1 MLIEGARFR
10 YGAAGLVWDNRR
22 AMDERELQAR
32 RPDASADA
40 LALMEEP
47 ALAEALGSA
56 DSPRPPSPRPSPTER
71 ERGAGEAFTGT
82 TAAEA
87 AGEDPAYAGTTG
99 QEEAEAAGEVPAY
112 AGTTEA
118 AAAAGEAFAYAGTT
132 GQEAEAASAGT
143 TEAAAET
150 AGEASAY
157 AGTLEPEDPEGD
169 ADAGFG
175 AADELTLEDLLD
187 IYATML
193 LTRTLDERV
202 WAMNR
207 QGKAAIVASSQGHEA
222 AQLASVWAL
231 RKNAP
236 DFFCFPYY
244 RDLAVTTALGLTPLE
259 SLLGFLAKE
268 GEPLSG
274 ARQFPQHGAAP
285 QLRFINHSNVIG
297 THAPQAVGWALGV
310 KMRGENTVTGC
321 FFGDGTTSQGDVH
334 EAMNFASI
342 HKLAVVFFVE
352 NNKYAISVPMSR
364 QMAIG
369 RYAERAAGYAMP
381 GVTVD
386 GTDVRAAYQ
395 AASDAVRLA
404 AMGGGPSVVEFDV
417 ERYLPHTS
425 DDDDTVYRDRAEIE
439 EARKRDPLGKL
450 QRLLTAAGALTEERD
465 AEMRRSARAEVDAA
479 TDAAEAAPFPGAG
492 DLLRHVT
499 AEAR

>member
-1 MLIEGARFR
+1 
-10 YGAAGLVWDNRR
+10 
-22 AMDERELQAR
+22 MDERELQAR
-32 RPDASADA
+32 RPDAPADA
-40 LALMEEP
+40 LASMEEP

-56 DSPRPPSPRPSPTER
+56 DSPGAGEPSPWPSPRGRGSDDEGAAVDAVDGAGEPARHASPGDVEPSPRPSP
-71 ERGAGEAFTGT
+71 RGRGSDEANAETSGEDAG
-82 TAAEA
+82 AEA
-87 AGEDPAYAGTTG
+87 DDGDEGGGYGVGE
-99 QEEAEAAGEVPAY
+99 
-112 AGTTEA
+112 
-118 AAAAGEAFAYAGTT
+118 
-132 GQEAEAASAGT
+132 
-143 TEAAAET
+143 
-150 AGEASAY
+150 
-157 AGTLEPEDPEGD
+157 
-169 ADAGFG
+169 
-175 AADELTLEDLLD
+175 ELTLEDLLD
-187 IYATML
+187 MYATML
-193 LTRTLDERV
+193 LVRTLDERV

-244 RDLAVTTALGLTPLE
+244 RDLALTTALGLTPLE
-259 SLLGFLAKE
+259 SLLGFLAKA

-285 QLRFINHSNVIG
+285 ELRFINHSNVIG
-297 THAPQAVGWALGV
+297 THAPHAVGWALGV
-310 KMRGENTVTGC
+310 KMRGENTVVGC

-342 HKLAVVFFVE
+342 HKLPVVFFVE
-352 NNKYAISVPMSR
+352 NNKYAISVPVSR
-364 QMAIG
+364 QMAVE
-369 RYAERAAGYAMP
+369 RYAIRAAGYAMP

-386 GTDVRAAYQ
+386 GTDVRAAYL

-439 EARKRDPLGKL
+439 EARKRDPLEKL
-450 QRLLTAAGALTEERD
+450 RGLLTAAGALTEERD
-465 AEMRRSARAEVDAA
+465 TEMRRAARAEVDAA
-479 TDAAEAAPFPGAG
+479 TDAAEAAPFPDAA
-492 DLLRHVT
+492 DFLLHVT

>member
-1 MLIEGARFR
+1 MRDNGARLR
-10 YGAAGLVWDNRR
+10 YGAARLVWDNRG

-40 LALMEEP
+40 LATVEEP

-56 DSPRPPSPRPSPTER
+56 DAPGGQPARRPSPAEGEPSPRPSPIGRGGDDAGAEGF
-71 ERGAGEAFTGT
+71 GAGE
-82 TAAEA
+82 
-87 AGEDPAYAGTTG
+87 
-99 QEEAEAAGEVPAY
+99 
-112 AGTTEA
+112 
-118 AAAAGEAFAYAGTT
+118 
-132 GQEAEAASAGT
+132 
-143 TEAAAET
+143 
-150 AGEASAY
+150 
-157 AGTLEPEDPEGD
+157 
-169 ADAGFG
+169 
-175 AADELTLEDLLD
+175 ELTLEDLLD
-187 IYATML
+187 MYATML
-193 LTRTLDERV
+193 LVRTLDERV

-207 QGKAAIVASSQGHEA
+207 QGKAAIVASCQGHEA

-244 RDLAVTTALGLTPLE
+244 RDLALTTALGLTPLE
-259 SLLGFLAKE
+259 SLLGFLAKA

-285 QLRFINHSNVIG
+285 ELRFINHSNVIG
-297 THAPQAVGWALGV
+297 THAPHAVGWALGV
-310 KMRGENTVTGC
+310 KMRGEGTVVGC

-342 HKLAVVFFVE
+342 HKLPIVFFVE
-352 NNKYAISVPMSR
+352 NNKYAISVPVSR
-364 QMAIG
+364 QMAVE
-369 RYAERAAGYAMP
+369 RYAVRATGYAMP

-386 GTDVRAAYQ
+386 GTDVRAAYL

-425 DDDDTVYRDRAEIE
+425 DDDDSVYRDRAEIE
-439 EARKRDPLGKL
+439 EARKRDPLAKL
-450 QRLLTAAGALTEERD
+450 QGLLTAAGALTEERD
-465 AEMRRSARAEVDAA
+465 AEMRRAARAEVDAA
-479 TDAAEAAPFPGAG
+479 TDAAEAAPFPDAG
-492 DLLRHVT
+492 DFLRHVT